1 MFKGL
6 IKRPIAVVMV
16 LIAVLVLGIAAIRM
30 LPVSLVPDI
39 DIPQITV
46 QVTSPGKSAR
56 ELNETMMAQL
66 RSQLVQVAHLSDL
79 LCETKDGSGHI
90 TMTFDYSA
98 DADYIFID
106 VNERIDR
113 TMNSWPRDEERPT
126 VIRASA
132 TDIPAF
138 FVNITLMEE
147 DKDFTPDEI
156 NTVSP
161 KFIEMSDFSRQVIVR
176 RLEQL
181 SEVAMVD
188 ITGQIFPELLIVPD
202 MNKLQSMGLSEN
214 DMASAIQNA
223 NVRLGNLTI
232 RDGEYRFNV
241 RFESTILTRED
252 VENVYIKL
260 NGRVYQ
266 IKDLAD
272 VHEHP
277 QVRKGIVLS
286 GGKQAI
292 SLAVIKRSESK
303 MADLK
308 RSVDMLMQAFQKD
321 YPNLRFEI
329 TRDQTELLE
338 YSINNMVENLLYGGL
353 FACIVIFLFM
363 HDFRSPLLVVIT
375 IPLALILSFL
385 FFFVFKITI
394 NIISLS
400 GLVLG
405 LGMLVDNSIIVTDNI
420 TRIWN
425 TGEKLEESCLRGAR
439 EVFSPMLSS
448 VLTTCA
454 IFVPLIFLSGISGAL
469 FYDQAMAV
477 TIALFSALIVT
488 VVVIPVFYYQLYK
501 KQPYFTP
508 NRFIQKI
515 SLGDI
520 TVGYERILS
529 WFFRHMGV
537 ILLTFAVAILFS
549 IVLFVKLEKRKLPE
563 LAHRD
568 TLIKI
573 EWNSRVT
580 AEENSRRCQSVVDYF
595 SDLIQQSTIMAGA
608 QQFVLSH
615 TDEIGASEAIIYI
628 NAGSTANIEKIESDI
643 GDYIHSI
650 WPQAVY
656 SYKASGNIFDMI
668 FSEKEAPLVAKLRSI
683 EGKTPD
689 PSLLSQLL
697 SAINRDI
704 PEAKIQPAEWNE
716 HIELVAKPEML
727 ALYGVSYN
735 QLLSY
740 LQQSLNDNSVLRVAK
755 GTISVPVIIGENKND
770 IKNLIQ
776 NNYIY
781 QYNGNRIPLEVL
793 LRETYNRDLKKII
806 SGAEGEYYRIDMDV
820 NGEKNIRSVM
830 DKIKK
835 LVRDDGRFEVDFSG
849 SYFTNRDIIKELCMV
864 LVISALLLFFILA
877 AQFESLIQPIIILSE
892 LITDI
897 FAALLVLWLCGES
910 LNLMSMIGIVIMCG
924 IVINDSILKVD
935 TINNLRTEGFGL
947 KHAIFEAGSR
957 RLKAILMTSLTTILA
972 VAPFLVRGDMGS
984 DLQYPL
990 SITLIG
996 GMVMGTFVS
1005 VFFIPLAY
1013 YVIENYR
1020 ERKKRKF

>member
-46 QVTSPGKSAR
+46 QVTSPNKSAR

-66 RSQLVQVAHLSDL
+66 RSQLVQVAHLNDIV
-79 LCETKDGSGHI
+79 CETKDGSGHI
-90 TMTFDYSA
+90 TMTFDYGA

-113 TMNSWPRDEERPT
+113 TMNGWPRDEERPT

-138 FVNITLMEE
+138 FVNITLAEE
-147 DKDFTPDEI
+147 DKDFKPDDI

-188 ITGQIFPELLIVPD
+188 ITGQVFPELLIVPD
-202 MNKLQSMGLSEN
+202 MNKLQSMGLSE
-214 DMASAIQNA
+214 DALSAAIQNA

-241 RFESTILTRED
+241 RFESAILTRED

-260 NGRVYQ
+260 SGRVYQ
-266 IKDLAD
+266 IKDLAE

-277 QVRKGIVLS
+277 QVRKGMVLS

-308 RSVDMLMQAFQKD
+308 KSVDVLMNAFQKD
-321 YPNLRFEI
+321 YPNLRFEV
-329 TRDQTELLE
+329 TRDQTELLD
-338 YSINNMVENLLYGGL
+338 YSINNMVSNLIWGGL
-353 FACIVIFLFM
+353 FACIIIFFFM
-363 HDFRSPLLVVIT
+363 RDFRSPLLVVLT

-385 FFFVFKITI
+385 FFFVLKITI

-405 LGMLVDNSIIVTDNI
+405 LGMMVDNSIIVIDNI

-425 TGEKLEESCLRGAR
+425 TGERLESACVRGAR
-439 EVFSPMLSS
+439 EVFAPMLSS

-477 TIALFSALIVT
+477 SITLFSALIVS
-488 VVVIPVFYYQLYK
+488 VVVIPVFYYQLYR
-501 KQPYFTP
+501 KQPCFMP

-515 SLGDI
+515 GVGDMI
-520 TVGYERILS
+520 VRYDSILS
-529 WFFRHMGV
+529 WFFRHRVVMWSVFGV
-537 ILLTFAVAILFS
+537 SVLFS
-549 IVLFVKLEKRKLPE
+549 AVLFLDLDKRKLPE
-563 LAHRD
+563 LSHSD
-568 TLIKI
+568 TLVKI

-580 AEENSRRCQSVVDYF
+580 AEENSRRCQTVVDHF
-595 SDLIQQSTIMAGA
+595 SDLIQQSTVMSGA

-615 TDEIGASEAIIYI
+615 TDETGVSEAIIYI
-628 NAGSTANIEKIESDI
+628 KTGSTADIEKIESGV
-643 GDYIHSI
+643 GDYIRSL

-656 SYKASGNIFDMI
+656 SFKASGNLFDMI
-668 FSEKEAPLVAKLRSI
+668 FSEKEASLVAKLRSVD
-683 EGKTPD
+683 GKTPD
-689 PSLLSQLL
+689 PSMLSELL

-704 PEAKIQPAEWNE
+704 PEADIQPAEWNE

-740 LQQSLNDNSVLRVAK
+740 LQQSLNDNSVLRVSK
-755 GTISVPVIIGENKND
+755 GSISVPVVIGENKSD
-770 IKNLIQ
+770 IKDLIQ

-781 QYNGNRIPLEVL
+781 QNNGSRVPLEVL
-793 LRETYNRDLKKII
+793 LRETHNRDLKKIT
-806 SGAEGEYYRIDMDV
+806 SGEEGEYYRIDMDV
-820 NGEKNIRSVM
+820 KGGKNVRSVM
-830 DKIKK
+830 ESIKT

-849 SYFTNRDIIKELCMV
+849 SYFTNREMIKELCMV
-864 LVISALLLFFILA
+864 LLISVLLLFFILA
-877 AQFESLIQPIIILSE
+877 AQFESLIQPVIILSE

-897 FAALLVLWLCGES
+897 FAALLVLWICGES
-910 LNLMSMIGIVIMCG
+910 LNLMSMIGIVVMCG

-935 TINNLRTEGFGL
+935 TINRLRAEGFGL

-972 VAPFLVRGDMGS
+972 IAPFLVRGNMGS

-990 SITLIG
+990 SLTLIS
-996 GMVMGTFVS
+996 GMVVGTFVS
-1005 VFFIPLAY
+1005 VFFIPIAY
-1013 YVIENYR
+1013 YVIEKNR
-1020 ERKKRKF
+1020 GRKK

>member
-46 QVTSPGKSAR
+46 QVTSPNKSAR

-66 RSQLVQVAHLSDL
+66 RSQLVQVAHLNDIV
-79 LCETKDGSGHI
+79 CETKDGSGHI
-90 TMTFDYSA
+90 TMTFDYGA

-113 TMNSWPRDEERPT
+113 TMNGWPRDEERPT

-138 FVNITLMEE
+138 FVNITLAEE
-147 DKDFTPDEI
+147 DKYFKPDDI

-188 ITGQIFPELLIVPD
+188 ITGQVFPELLIVPD
-202 MNKLQSMGLSEN
+202 MNKLQSMGLSE
-214 DMASAIQNA
+214 DALSAAIQNA

-241 RFESTILTRED
+241 RFESAILTRED

-260 NGRVYQ
+260 SGRVYQ
-266 IKDLAD
+266 IKDLAE

-277 QVRKGIVLS
+277 QVRKGMVLS

-308 RSVDMLMQAFQKD
+308 KSVDVLMNAFQKD
-321 YPNLRFEI
+321 YPNLRFEV
-329 TRDQTELLE
+329 TRDQTELLD
-338 YSINNMVENLLYGGL
+338 YSINNMVSNLIWGGL
-353 FACIVIFLFM
+353 FACIIIFFFM
-363 HDFRSPLLVVIT
+363 RDFRSPLLVVLT

-385 FFFVFKITI
+385 FFFVLKITI

-405 LGMLVDNSIIVTDNI
+405 LGMMVDNSIIVIDNI

-425 TGEKLEESCLRGAR
+425 TGERLESACVRGAR
-439 EVFSPMLSS
+439 EVFAPMLSS

-477 TIALFSALIVT
+477 SITLFSALIVS
-488 VVVIPVFYYQLYK
+488 VVVIPVFYYQLYR
-501 KQPYFTP
+501 KQPCFMP

-515 SLGDI
+515 GVGDMI
-520 TVGYERILS
+520 VRYDSILS
-529 WFFRHMGV
+529 WFFRHRVVMWSVFGV
-537 ILLTFAVAILFS
+537 SVLFS
-549 IVLFVKLEKRKLPE
+549 AVLFLDLDKRKLPE
-563 LAHRD
+563 LSHSD
-568 TLIKI
+568 TLVKI

-580 AEENSRRCQSVVDYF
+580 AEENSRRCQTVVDHF
-595 SDLIQQSTIMAGA
+595 SDLIQQSTVMSGA

-615 TDEIGASEAIIYI
+615 TDETGVSEAIIYI
-628 NAGSTANIEKIESDI
+628 KTGSTADIEKIESGV
-643 GDYIHSI
+643 GDYIRSL

-656 SYKASGNIFDMI
+656 SFKASGNLFDMI
-668 FSEKEAPLVAKLRSI
+668 FSEKEASLVAKLRSVD
-683 EGKTPD
+683 GKTPD
-689 PSLLSQLL
+689 PSMLSELL

-704 PEAKIQPAEWNE
+704 PEANIQPAEWNE

-740 LQQSLNDNSVLRVAK
+740 LQQSLNDNSVLRVSK
-755 GTISVPVIIGENKND
+755 GSISVPVVIGENKSD
-770 IKNLIQ
+770 IKDLIQ

-781 QYNGNRIPLEVL
+781 QNNGSRVPLEVL
-793 LRETYNRDLKKII
+793 LRETHNRDLKKIT
-806 SGAEGEYYRIDMDV
+806 SGEEGEYYRIDMDV
-820 NGEKNIRSVM
+820 KGGKNVRSVM
-830 DKIKK
+830 ESIKT

-849 SYFTNRDIIKELCMV
+849 SYFTNREMIKELCMV
-864 LVISALLLFFILA
+864 LLISVLLLFFILA
-877 AQFESLIQPIIILSE
+877 AQFESLIQPVIILSE

-897 FAALLVLWLCGES
+897 FAALLVLWICGES
-910 LNLMSMIGIVIMCG
+910 LNLMSMIGIVVMCG

-935 TINNLRTEGFGL
+935 TINRLRAEGFGL

-972 VAPFLVRGDMGS
+972 IAPFLVRGNMGS

-990 SITLIG
+990 SLTLIS
-996 GMVMGTFVS
+996 GMVVGTFVS
-1005 VFFIPLAY
+1005 VFFIPIAY
-1013 YVIENYR
+1013 YVIEKNR
-1020 ERKKRKF
+1020 GRKK